1 MSDNLNKHRQVKDI
15 VYTPNTDNIVISNE
29 QKIIILGEY
38 ASLLEKNFP
47 NDKEFGNKIRNKCLE
62 LKIKPSGKYT
72 NQMFPGSTNL

>member
-1 MSDNLNKHRQVKDI
+1 MSNKLNKHRQVKDS
-15 VYTPNTDNIVISNE
+15 VYMPDTNDFVISNE
-29 QKIIILGEY
+29 QKILILGEY
-38 ASLLEKNFP
+38 VSSLEKNFP